1 MPGPSWND
9 ALCTLKTVP
18 VGSLAAAN
26 GPRLR
31 APIASQNRPRPPR
44 CLVRRPAACGYNETL
59 PSAVHTRGSRRAMY
73 EQFYSL
79 SAPPFS
85 ITPDPRYLFFSRRH
99 REAFEHM
106 LYGITQRKGFIQITG
121 EVGAGKSTLCR
132 AILEELGPGYAT
144 ALIFNPAMSPIQL
157 LRSIL
162 HELGL
167 PDTGNDRLRLTR
179 RLNEFLLARLQAG
192 QDVVLFVDEA
202 QDLTDGMLEEVRLLS
217 NLETDDRKLLQIV
230 LLGQPELRDRLDR
243 PELRQLR
250 QRITVR
256 YHLGPIEPE
265 ETEAYILHRLT
276 VAGANGRPTFTP
288 AAVRAIHRHS
298 RGVPRLINAV
308 CDKTLLAG
316 YVDER
321 DRLGWWQVRRAVRD
335 LEGDDR

>member
-1 MPGPSWND
+1 M
-9 ALCTLKTVP
+9 
-18 VGSLAAAN
+18 
-26 GPRLR
+26 
-31 APIASQNRPRPPR
+31 
-44 CLVRRPAACGYNETL
+44 
-59 PSAVHTRGSRRAMY
+59 SRTMY
-73 EQFYSL
+73 EEFYGL

-144 ALIFNPAMSPIQL
+144 ALIFNPVMSGIQL

-162 HELGL
+162 HELDL
-167 PDTGNDRLRLTR
+167 DDRGNDRLRLTQ
-179 RLNEFLLARLQAG
+179 RLNEFLLARVQAA
-192 QDVVLFVDEA
+192 QDVALFIDEA
-202 QDLTDGMLEEVRLLS
+202 QDLSDDMLEEVRLLS

-230 LLGQPELRDRLDR
+230 LLGQPELRERLDR

-256 YHLGPIEPE
+256 YHLGPIDPE
-265 ETEAYILHRLT
+265 ETGAYIRHRLG
-276 VAGANGRPTFTP
+276 VAGSNGRPAFTP
-288 AAVRAIHRHS
+288 RAVRTIHRRS
-298 RGVPRLINAV
+298 RGVPRLINAI

-316 YVDER
+316 YVEGR
-321 DRLGWWQVRRAVRD
+321 DLLGWWQVQRAVRD
-335 LEGDDR
+335 LDGVER

>member
-132 AILEELGPGYAT
+132 AILEELGPGYAPDPAP
-144 ALIFNPAMSPIQL
+144 ALDPA
-157 LRSIL
+157 R
-162 HELGL
+162 
-167 PDTGNDRLRLTR
+167 
-179 RLNEFLLARLQAG
+179 ARPP
-192 QDVVLFVDEA
+192 
-202 QDLTDGMLEEVRLLS
+202 RH
-217 NLETDDRKLLQIV
+217 
-230 LLGQPELRDRLDR
+230 
-243 PELRQLR
+243 R
-250 QRITVR
+250 QRPPPPHPPPQRV
-256 YHLGPIEPE
+256 PP
-265 ETEAYILHRLT
+265 
-276 VAGANGRPTFTP
+276 RPP
-288 AAVRAIHRHS
+288 
-298 RGVPRLINAV
+298 P
-308 CDKTLLAG
+308 
-316 YVDER
+316 
-321 DRLGWWQVRRAVRD
+321 GWPGRRAVRGRC
-335 LEGDDR
+335 LL